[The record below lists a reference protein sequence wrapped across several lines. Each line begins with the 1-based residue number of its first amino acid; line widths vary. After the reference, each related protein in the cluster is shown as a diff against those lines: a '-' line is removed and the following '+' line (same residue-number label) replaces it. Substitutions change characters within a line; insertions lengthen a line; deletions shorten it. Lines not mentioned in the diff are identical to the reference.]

1 MIDKIM
7 NKQSLIYLGILLIL
21 NSCNVAKYTFET
33 KSNIGIDFGKGKWLL
48 NEIDCPDKVN
58 SKLTKITIDE
68 FSKYLKDRLS
78 VLNQTKGVLLPN
90 DISTNLNKSTLRDIK
105 NGSGF
110 DYFINIK
117 TEILKKDTWQK
128 GSVDSDINIS
138 TRIMLEIYDLNDTK
152 IIYKQSVIGGVAFDP
167 NDSTF
172 RFTKGIN
179 DLFIGGLNKIIKKI
193 SQNQ

>member
-1 MIDKIM
+1 M
-7 NKQSLIYLGILLIL
+7 NKHNLIYLGILILL

-33 KSNIGIDFGKGKWLL
+33 KSNIGIDFEKGKWLL
-48 NEIDCPDKVN
+48 NEIDCPDEIN
-58 SKLTKITIDE
+58 PNLTKITIDE
-68 FSKYLKDRLS
+68 FSIYLKDRLS

-90 DISTNLNKSTLRDIK
+90 KISTNLNKSTLRDLK

-128 GSVDSDINIS
+128 GSVDSDINTS
-138 TRIMLEIYDLNDTK
+138 TRVMLEIYDLNNTE
-152 IIYKQSVIGGVAFDP
+152 IIYKQSVIGDVAIDP

-172 RFTKGIN
+172 RFAKGVN
-179 DLFIGGLNKIIKKI
+179 ELFIGGLKRIMRKIRK
-193 SQNQ
+193 NQ